1 MLFNSYIFILLFFP
15 LCLVGYFLINK
26 IESLIAWRNSNK
38 INHTVSN
45 IFLLSMSLWFY
56 GYFNI
61 KYLFIIIGSIVIN
74 YISSRVIIYY
84 KKENNNLSKFFTILA
99 ILINIAIIFYYKYY
113 DFFIT
118 NINALIKTNFN
129 LKHLILPLGI
139 SFFTFQQISFI
150 ADSYASDNDD
160 IKNYNFI
167 EYALFVSFFP
177 QLVAGPIVL
186 HSELIPQF
194 RDESKKKFS
203 SENFNLG
210 LYVFAI
216 GLFKKM
222 VIADTIG
229 SSVDFAFK
237 NIASLTSLESAFA
250 ILLYTLQI
258 YFDFSGYSDMARG
271 LAKMLNI
278 DIIPN
283 FNSPYK
289 AVNILDFWNRWHISL
304 TRFLKTYIYIPLGG
318 SRSGIIRTYLNIMI
332 VFAVSGLWHGA
343 NWTFVLWGIMHGI
356 LNVITRM
363 IVGKKKEFKFTL
375 LSLPS
380 LIFTFA
386 FVCIAFCIFRA
397 DSVSQG
403 ILMIK
408 NIFSGKFYFDPSN
421 MEFLK
426 ALNRSETDY
435 ILRKIPIIYNFIM
448 DNPQWYMYIFTFLTL
463 IITFFFNNM
472 NDEKPR
478 ASILRSVITAG
489 LLVYCIMKMS
499 GLSIFLYFNF

>member
-1 MLFNSYIFILLFFP
+1 MLFNSYIFILLFLP
-15 LCLVGYFLINK
+15 LCIIGYFVLNK
-26 IESLIAWRNSNK
+26 IDSHISKVNN
-38 INHTVSN
+38 NHTLAN

-56 GYFNI
+56 GYFNVS
-61 KYLFIIIGSIVIN
+61 YLLIIIGSIVIN
-74 YISSRVIIYY
+74 YLSSRVIIYY
-84 KKENNNLSKFFTILA
+84 KKKNKNLSKFFTVLA
-99 ILINIAIIFYYKYY
+99 ILLNIAIIFYYKYY

-150 ADSYASDNDD
+150 ADSYASDNED
-160 IKNYNFI
+160 IKNYGFI

-194 RDESKKKFS
+194 RDNTKRKFS

-210 LYVFAI
+210 LYIFAV

-222 VIADTIG
+222 VIADTVG
-229 SSVDFAFK
+229 SSVDFAF
-237 NIASLTSLESAFA
+237 NNASSLTSLESAFA

-289 AVNILDFWNRWHISL
+289 SVNILDFWNRWHMSL
-304 TRFLKTYIYIPLGG
+304 TRFMKTYIYIPLGG
-318 SRSGIIRTYLNIMI
+318 SRCGSVRTYLNVLI

-343 NWTFVLWGIMHGI
+343 NWTFVLWGLMHGV
-356 LNVITRM
+356 LNIITRM

-380 LIFTFA
+380 FIFTFV

-397 DSVSQG
+397 DNVSQG

-408 NIFSGKFYFDPSN
+408 NVFQNKFYFDPAN
-421 MEFLK
+421 IQFLK
-426 ALNRSETDY
+426 ALSRSETEY
-435 ILRKIPIIYNFIM
+435 LIKKIPTIYN
-448 DNPQWYMYIFTFLTL
+448 YITDRPHIYLYFFTL
-463 IITFFFNNM
+463 ITLCITFFFKNL
-472 NDEKPR
+472 NDIKAKP
-478 ASILRSVITAG
+478 SLFRSLVTAFMI
-489 LLVYCIMKMS
+489 VYCIMKMS
-499 GLSIFLYFNF
+499 GLSTFLYFNF

>member
-1 MLFNSYIFILLFFP
+1 
-15 LCLVGYFLINK
+15 
-26 IESLIAWRNSNK
+26 
-38 INHTVSN
+38 
-45 IFLLSMSLWFY
+45 MSLWFY
-56 GYFNI
+56 GYFNVS
-61 KYLFIIIGSIVIN
+61 YLLIIIGSIVIN
-74 YISSRVIIYY
+74 YLSSRLIIYY
-84 KKENNNLSKFFTILA
+84 KKKNNALSKLFTILA
-99 ILINIAIIFYYKYY
+99 ILINVAIIFYYKYY

-150 ADSYASDNDD
+150 VDSYASDNDD

-194 RDESKKKFS
+194 RDDTKRKFS

-210 LYVFAI
+210 LYVFAV

-222 VIADTIG
+222 VIADTVG
-229 SSVDFAFK
+229 SSVDFAFS
-237 NIASLTSLESAFA
+237 NVSSLTSLESAFA

-289 AVNILDFWNRWHISL
+289 SVNILDFWDRWHMSL
-304 TRFLKTYIYIPLGG
+304 TRFMKTYIYIPLGG
-318 SRSGIIRTYLNIMI
+318 SRCGSVLTYLNVLI
-332 VFAVSGLWHGA
+332 VFAISGLWHGA
-343 NWTFVLWGIMHGI
+343 NWTFVLWGIMHGV
-356 LNVITRM
+356 LNVITRI
-363 IVGKKKEFKFTL
+363 IVRKKKEFKFTPL
-375 LSLPS
+375 ALPS
-380 LIFTFA
+380 FIFTFA
-386 FVCIAFCIFRA
+386 FVCVTFCIFRA
-397 DSVSQG
+397 DNVSQG
-403 ILMIK
+403 FMMIK
-408 NIFSGKFYFDPSN
+408 NLFNSKFYFAPEN
-421 MEFLK
+421 LEFIK

-435 ILRKIPIIYNFIM
+435 ILRKVPFVFNLITNRPEIYLYAFSIA
-448 DNPQWYMYIFTFLTL
+448 TL
-463 IITFFFNNM
+463 VITFFGKNTNNA
-472 NDEKPR
+472 KPK
-478 ASILRSVITAG
+478 ATCIRSVITAG
-489 LLVYCIMKMS
+489 MLIYCIMKMS
-499 GLSIFLYFNF
+499 GLSTFLYFNF

>member
-56 GYFNI
+56 GYFNL

-177 QLVAGPIVL
+177 QLVA
-186 HSELIPQF
+186 
-194 RDESKKKFS
+194 
-203 SENFNLG
+203 
-210 LYVFAI
+210 
-216 GLFKKM
+216 
-222 VIADTIG
+222 
-229 SSVDFAFK
+229 
-237 NIASLTSLESAFA
+237 
-250 ILLYTLQI
+250 
-258 YFDFSGYSDMARG
+258 
-271 LAKMLNI
+271 
-278 DIIPN
+278 
-283 FNSPYK
+283 
-289 AVNILDFWNRWHISL
+289 
-304 TRFLKTYIYIPLGG
+304 
-318 SRSGIIRTYLNIMI
+318 
-332 VFAVSGLWHGA
+332 
-343 NWTFVLWGIMHGI
+343 
-356 LNVITRM
+356 
-363 IVGKKKEFKFTL
+363 
-375 LSLPS
+375 
-380 LIFTFA
+380 
-386 FVCIAFCIFRA
+386 
-397 DSVSQG
+397 
-403 ILMIK
+403 
-408 NIFSGKFYFDPSN
+408 
-421 MEFLK
+421 
-426 ALNRSETDY
+426 
-435 ILRKIPIIYNFIM
+435 
-448 DNPQWYMYIFTFLTL
+448 
-463 IITFFFNNM
+463 
-472 NDEKPR
+472 
-478 ASILRSVITAG
+478 
-489 LLVYCIMKMS
+489 
-499 GLSIFLYFNF
+499 